1 MIKKSALLYLWY
13 FLFGFIGV
21 VCALYLSIYFEQIG
35 RVYMAIDSFLVDV
48 AGKIFSVPQWFTIVT
63 YYIVY
68 SIPALPLFALSFLLP
83 VPGKQFREN
92 NRFLLFSLL
101 TYYLGIVSSSA
112 IIFVLVMG
120 ALRD

>member
-35 RVYMAIDSFLVDV
+35 RVYLAIDSFLVNA
-48 AGKIFSVPQWFTIVT
+48 AGKIFMVPQWFTIVT

-68 SIPALPLFALSFLLP
+68 SIPALPLFVLSFLLP
-83 VPGKQFREN
+83 APRKQLREN
-92 NRFLLFSLL
+92 KNFILFSLFA
-101 TYYLGIVSSSA
+101 YYLGIFVSSG
-112 IIFVLVMG
+112 IIFILVMR
-120 ALRD
+120 ALRG